1 VRILSGLMALGYE
14 IGPIMR
20 RTSLV
25 LCSDDVT
32 VKFDD
37 VEGLGHF
44 FQVQGKDREKVAGVA
59 CQLGLDGTY
68 VSRSYIE
75 QVRWRWRVRRSSLLV
90 CPYCCTCERACATAV
105 QDGMCCSS
113 FGTLRVRHTLHS
125 ASCCCWPL

>member
-1 VRILSGLMALGYE
+1 MQVNVRILSGLMALGYE

-25 LCSDDVT
+25 LCNDDVT

-59 CQLGLDGTY
+59 SQLGLDGTY

-75 QVRWRWRVRRSSLLV
+75 QVRRRWCIWGRSLLV
-90 CPYCCTCERACATAV
+90 SLHACGSMRHSCASWHVLQLIWYSALTAIQSYTV
-105 QDGMCCSS
+105 
-113 FGTLRVRHTLHS
+113 
-125 ASCCCWPL
+125 